1 MKKFYTAESVTEGH
15 PDKLCDL
22 IADNVLDACLA
33 VDPAAR
39 VACEALA
46 TRGHIVVA
54 GEISTTVQPDVFNI
68 TRDVVRGVGYDPK
81 AFQIDCWL
89 HAQSPDIAGAVNVP
103 LDDTDPD
110 ALGAGDQGIVVGYAC
125 KETPQF
131 MPLPVVLAHR
141 LTSLLTLARMT
152 DTIHGIGPDGKAQV
166 TVEYAVNEPEHEDAP
181 LRVSTVVLSVQH
193 AANKNPDELAQELT
207 EQVIAPA
214 LRGQPVNDTLEILI
228 NPSGSFVLGGP
239 EADTGLTGR
248 KLAVDAYG
256 PFAPHGGGAL
266 SGKDP
271 TKVDRSGAYMARY
284 IAKNLVAAGIAE
296 RCQVTLAYAIGMAE
310 PVMVE
315 VDTFG
320 TCPLCA
326 DDCLA
331 KAVRQVFDLTPAGI
345 IETLDLQNPF
355 YARTAVGG
363 HFGREDFP
371 WERVDKVGLLRSHD
385 SFKINGESSV
395 WHWKSRGIGGKSALD
410 YLIYVEGVRFVE
422 AVKLLCEENPD
433 YIAPAHKSIEG
444 ERLPFALPA
453 AAPNNDRVVQ
463 YLLGRGVSIP
473 VINYCIEQ
481 GILYE
486 SVPYHNCVFVGKDE
500 QGQPKY
506 AALRGTYQY
515 GRPFKAE
522 APGSDKRYGFCIP
535 PTAESDT
542 VAVFEAA
549 IDAMA
554 EMTLAGSAAD
564 KYRLSLGG
572 IYVPEQSHTIKP
584 PAALE
589 EFLRRHPHVVR
600 MELCLD
606 NDPPGRTATAA
617 LAEHYGKQYALTIR
631 LPQPDGAD
639 YGDLA
644 QMAMRQKALK
654 RERAEIAR

>member
-166 TVEYAVNEPEHEDAP
+166 TVEYAVNEPDHEDAP
-181 LRVSTVVLSVQH
+181 LR
-193 AANKNPDELAQELT
+193 
-207 EQVIAPA
+207 
-214 LRGQPVNDTLEILI
+214 GQPVDDALEILI

-256 PFAPHGGGAL
+256 PFAPQGGGAL

-284 IAKNLVAAGIAE
+284 IAKNLVAAGMAE

-320 TCPLCA
+320 TCLLCA

-331 KAVRQVFDLTPAGI
+331 KAVRQVFDLTPAGM

-371 WERVDKVGLLRSHD
+371 WERVDKVGLLL
-385 SFKINGESSV
+385 N
-395 WHWKSRGIGGKSALD
+395 A
-410 YLIYVEGVRFVE
+410 
-422 AVKLLCEENPD
+422 
-433 YIAPAHKSIEG
+433 
-444 ERLPFALPA
+444 
-453 AAPNNDRVVQ
+453 
-463 YLLGRGVSIP
+463 
-473 VINYCIEQ
+473 
-481 GILYE
+481 IL
-486 SVPYHNCVFVGKDE
+486 
-500 QGQPKY
+500 
-506 AALRGTYQY
+506 
-515 GRPFKAE
+515 
-522 APGSDKRYGFCIP
+522 
-535 PTAESDT
+535 
-542 VAVFEAA
+542 
-549 IDAMA
+549 
-554 EMTLAGSAAD
+554 
-564 KYRLSLGG
+564 
-572 IYVPEQSHTIKP
+572 
-584 PAALE
+584 
-589 EFLRRHPHVVR
+589 
-600 MELCLD
+600 
-606 NDPPGRTATAA
+606 
-617 LAEHYGKQYALTIR
+617 
-631 LPQPDGAD
+631 
-639 YGDLA
+639 
-644 QMAMRQKALK
+644 
-654 RERAEIAR
+654 

>member
-166 TVEYAVNEPEHEDAP
+166 TVEYAVNEPDHEDAP

-214 LRGQPVNDTLEILI
+214 LRGQPVDDALEILI

-256 PFAPHGGGAL
+256 PFAPQGGGAL
-266 SGKDP
+266 P
-271 TKVDRSGAYMARY
+271 
-284 IAKNLVAAGIAE
+284 
-296 RCQVTLAYAIGMAE
+296 
-310 PVMVE
+310 
-315 VDTFG
+315 
-320 TCPLCA
+320 
-326 DDCLA
+326 
-331 KAVRQVFDLTPAGI
+331 
-345 IETLDLQNPF
+345 
-355 YARTAVGG
+355 ARTRPRWTAAARTWRGT
-363 HFGREDFP
+363 
-371 WERVDKVGLLRSHD
+371 LR
-385 SFKINGESSV
+385 KIWWRLAWPSGV
-395 WHWKSRGIGGKSALD
+395 RSRWPMPSAWPSRSWSKWTRSAL
-410 YLIYVEGVRFVE
+410 
-422 AVKLLCEENPD
+422 ASC
-433 YIAPAHKSIEG
+433 APTI
-444 ERLPFALPA
+444 ALPK
-453 AAPNNDRVVQ
+453 
-463 YLLGRGVSIP
+463 LCGR
-473 VINYCIEQ
+473 
-481 GILYE
+481 
-486 SVPYHNCVFVGKDE
+486 
-500 QGQPKY
+500 
-506 AALRGTYQY
+506 
-515 GRPFKAE
+515 
-522 APGSDKRYGFCIP
+522 
-535 PTAESDT
+535 
-542 VAVFEAA
+542 
-549 IDAMA
+549 
-554 EMTLAGSAAD
+554 
-564 KYRLSLGG
+564 SL
-572 IYVPEQSHTIKP
+572 T
-584 PAALE
+584 
-589 EFLRRHPHVVR
+589 
-600 MELCLD
+600 
-606 NDPPGRTATAA
+606 
-617 LAEHYGKQYALTIR
+617 
-631 LPQPDGAD
+631 
-639 YGDLA
+639 
-644 QMAMRQKALK
+644 
-654 RERAEIAR
+654 

>member
-1 MKKFYTAESVTEGH
+1 MGLPLNRALGDYDIIAGTFFVCGCNEENFVGLTPEQFTRYEKFYHDPQLFHRTPFGILVEHCTTERYAAAMDAVSRPRRPPSRQAPERSMSSIPPRPAPLSAAGRFLFLHYKRRESAMKKFYTAESVTEGH

-214 LRGQPVNDTLEILI
+214 LRGQPVDDTLEILI

-256 PFAPHGGGAL
+256 PFAPQGGGAL

-284 IAKNLVAAGIAE
+284 IAKNLVAAGMAE

-371 WERVDKVGLLRSHD
+371 WERVDKVGLLL
-385 SFKINGESSV
+385 N
-395 WHWKSRGIGGKSALD
+395 A
-410 YLIYVEGVRFVE
+410 
-422 AVKLLCEENPD
+422 
-433 YIAPAHKSIEG
+433 
-444 ERLPFALPA
+444 
-453 AAPNNDRVVQ
+453 
-463 YLLGRGVSIP
+463 
-473 VINYCIEQ
+473 
-481 GILYE
+481 IL
-486 SVPYHNCVFVGKDE
+486 
-500 QGQPKY
+500 
-506 AALRGTYQY
+506 
-515 GRPFKAE
+515 
-522 APGSDKRYGFCIP
+522 
-535 PTAESDT
+535 
-542 VAVFEAA
+542 
-549 IDAMA
+549 
-554 EMTLAGSAAD
+554 
-564 KYRLSLGG
+564 
-572 IYVPEQSHTIKP
+572 
-584 PAALE
+584 
-589 EFLRRHPHVVR
+589 
-600 MELCLD
+600 
-606 NDPPGRTATAA
+606 
-617 LAEHYGKQYALTIR
+617 
-631 LPQPDGAD
+631 
-639 YGDLA
+639 
-644 QMAMRQKALK
+644 
-654 RERAEIAR
+654 

>member
-1 MKKFYTAESVTEGH
+1 M
-15 PDKLCDL
+15 
-22 IADNVLDACLA
+22 
-33 VDPAAR
+33 
-39 VACEALA
+39 
-46 TRGHIVVA
+46 VA

-166 TVEYAVNEPEHEDAP
+166 TVEYAVNEPDHEDAP

-207 EQVIAPA
+207 EQVNLVLSVQHAANKNPDELAQELTEQVIAPA
-214 LRGQPVNDTLEILI
+214 LRGQPVDDALEILI

-256 PFAPHGGGAL
+256 PFAPQGGGAL

-284 IAKNLVAAGIAE
+284 IAKNLVAAGMAE

-320 TCPLCA
+320 TCLLCA

-331 KAVRQVFDLTPAGI
+331 KAVRQVFDLTPAGM

-371 WERVDKVGLLRSHD
+371 WERVDKVGLLL
-385 SFKINGESSV
+385 N
-395 WHWKSRGIGGKSALD
+395 A
-410 YLIYVEGVRFVE
+410 
-422 AVKLLCEENPD
+422 
-433 YIAPAHKSIEG
+433 
-444 ERLPFALPA
+444 
-453 AAPNNDRVVQ
+453 
-463 YLLGRGVSIP
+463 
-473 VINYCIEQ
+473 
-481 GILYE
+481 IL
-486 SVPYHNCVFVGKDE
+486 
-500 QGQPKY
+500 
-506 AALRGTYQY
+506 
-515 GRPFKAE
+515 
-522 APGSDKRYGFCIP
+522 
-535 PTAESDT
+535 
-542 VAVFEAA
+542 
-549 IDAMA
+549 
-554 EMTLAGSAAD
+554 
-564 KYRLSLGG
+564 
-572 IYVPEQSHTIKP
+572 
-584 PAALE
+584 
-589 EFLRRHPHVVR
+589 
-600 MELCLD
+600 
-606 NDPPGRTATAA
+606 
-617 LAEHYGKQYALTIR
+617 
-631 LPQPDGAD
+631 
-639 YGDLA
+639 
-644 QMAMRQKALK
+644 
-654 RERAEIAR
+654 

>member
-103 LDDTDPD
+103 LDDT
-110 ALGAGDQGIVVGYAC
+110 
-125 KETPQF
+125 
-131 MPLPVVLAHR
+131 
-141 LTSLLTLARMT
+141 
-152 DTIHGIGPDGKAQV
+152 IHGIGPDGKAQV

-214 LRGQPVNDTLEILI
+214 LRGQPVDDTLEILI

-371 WERVDKVGLLRSHD
+371 WERVDKVGLLL
-385 SFKINGESSV
+385 N
-395 WHWKSRGIGGKSALD
+395 A
-410 YLIYVEGVRFVE
+410 
-422 AVKLLCEENPD
+422 
-433 YIAPAHKSIEG
+433 
-444 ERLPFALPA
+444 
-453 AAPNNDRVVQ
+453 
-463 YLLGRGVSIP
+463 
-473 VINYCIEQ
+473 
-481 GILYE
+481 IL
-486 SVPYHNCVFVGKDE
+486 
-500 QGQPKY
+500 
-506 AALRGTYQY
+506 
-515 GRPFKAE
+515 
-522 APGSDKRYGFCIP
+522 
-535 PTAESDT
+535 
-542 VAVFEAA
+542 
-549 IDAMA
+549 
-554 EMTLAGSAAD
+554 
-564 KYRLSLGG
+564 
-572 IYVPEQSHTIKP
+572 
-584 PAALE
+584 
-589 EFLRRHPHVVR
+589 
-600 MELCLD
+600 
-606 NDPPGRTATAA
+606 
-617 LAEHYGKQYALTIR
+617 
-631 LPQPDGAD
+631 
-639 YGDLA
+639 
-644 QMAMRQKALK
+644 
-654 RERAEIAR
+654 

>member
-166 TVEYAVNEPEHEDAP
+166 TVEYAVNEPDHEDAP

-214 LRGQPVNDTLEILI
+214 LRGQPVDDALEILI

-256 PFAPHGGGAL
+256 PFAPQGGGRFPARTRPRWTAAARTWRGTL
-266 SGKDP
+266 RKIWWRLAWPSG
-271 TKVDRSGAYMARY
+271 VRSRWPMPSAWPSRSWSRWTRSAP
-284 IAKNLVAAGIAE
+284 A
-296 RCQVTLAYAIGMAE
+296 
-310 PVMVE
+310 
-315 VDTFG
+315 
-320 TCPLCA
+320 LCA
-326 DDCLA
+326 
-331 KAVRQVFDLTPAGI
+331 PMI
-345 IETLDLQNPF
+345 
-355 YARTAVGG
+355 
-363 HFGREDFP
+363 
-371 WERVDKVGLLRSHD
+371 
-385 SFKINGESSV
+385 
-395 WHWKSRGIGGKSALD
+395 
-410 YLIYVEGVRFVE
+410 
-422 AVKLLCEENPD
+422 
-433 YIAPAHKSIEG
+433 
-444 ERLPFALPA
+444 ALPK
-453 AAPNNDRVVQ
+453 
-463 YLLGRGVSIP
+463 LCGR
-473 VINYCIEQ
+473 
-481 GILYE
+481 
-486 SVPYHNCVFVGKDE
+486 
-500 QGQPKY
+500 
-506 AALRGTYQY
+506 
-515 GRPFKAE
+515 
-522 APGSDKRYGFCIP
+522 
-535 PTAESDT
+535 
-542 VAVFEAA
+542 
-549 IDAMA
+549 
-554 EMTLAGSAAD
+554 
-564 KYRLSLGG
+564 SL
-572 IYVPEQSHTIKP
+572 T
-584 PAALE
+584 
-589 EFLRRHPHVVR
+589 
-600 MELCLD
+600 
-606 NDPPGRTATAA
+606 
-617 LAEHYGKQYALTIR
+617 
-631 LPQPDGAD
+631 
-639 YGDLA
+639 
-644 QMAMRQKALK
+644 
-654 RERAEIAR
+654 

>member
-1 MKKFYTAESVTEGH
+1 MNGVTKEQ
-15 PDKLCDL
+15 
-22 IADNVLDACLA
+22 IA
-33 VDPAAR
+33 AA
-39 VACEALA
+39 
-46 TRGHIVVA
+46 
-54 GEISTTVQPDVFNI
+54 
-68 TRDVVRGVGYDPK
+68 K
-81 AFQIDCWL
+81 
-89 HAQSPDIAGAVNVP
+89 
-103 LDDTDPD
+103 
-110 ALGAGDQGIVVGYAC
+110 
-125 KETPQF
+125 
-131 MPLPVVLAHR
+131 
-141 LTSLLTLARMT
+141 RMT
-152 DTIHGIGPDGKAQV
+152 AI
-166 TVEYAVNEPEHEDAP
+166 EF
-181 LRVSTVVLSVQH
+181 LRRYRPNDLVKSS
-193 AANKNPDELAQELT
+193 A
-207 EQVIAPA
+207 
-214 LRGQPVNDTLEILI
+214 RGE
-228 NPSGSFVLGGP
+228 F
-239 EADTGLTGR
+239 E
-248 KLAVDAYG
+248 
-256 PFAPHGGGAL
+256 
-266 SGKDP
+266 
-271 TKVDRSGAYMARY
+271 
-284 IAKNLVAAGIAE
+284 
-296 RCQVTLAYAIGMAE
+296 
-310 PVMVE
+310 
-315 VDTFG
+315 
-320 TCPLCA
+320 
-326 DDCLA
+326 
-331 KAVRQVFDLTPAGI
+331 
-345 IETLDLQNPF
+345 
-355 YARTAVGG
+355 
-363 HFGREDFP
+363 
-371 WERVDKVGLLRSHD
+371 LRSHD

-600 MELCLD
+600 MELC
-606 NDPPGRTATAA
+606 PPGRTATAA

>member
-214 LRGQPVNDTLEILI
+214 LRGQPVDDTLEILI

-256 PFAPHGGGAL
+256 PFAPHGGGARPRWTAAAHTWRGTL
-266 SGKDP
+266 QKIWWRQASP
-271 TKVDRSGAYMARY
+271 SAARSRWPMPSAWQSRSWSRWTRSAP
-284 IAKNLVAAGIAE
+284 A
-296 RCQVTLAYAIGMAE
+296 
-310 PVMVE
+310 
-315 VDTFG
+315 
-320 TCPLCA
+320 LCA
-326 DDCLA
+326 
-331 KAVRQVFDLTPAGI
+331 PMI
-345 IETLDLQNPF
+345 
-355 YARTAVGG
+355 
-363 HFGREDFP
+363 
-371 WERVDKVGLLRSHD
+371 
-385 SFKINGESSV
+385 
-395 WHWKSRGIGGKSALD
+395 
-410 YLIYVEGVRFVE
+410 
-422 AVKLLCEENPD
+422 
-433 YIAPAHKSIEG
+433 
-444 ERLPFALPA
+444 ALPK
-453 AAPNNDRVVQ
+453 
-463 YLLGRGVSIP
+463 LCGR
-473 VINYCIEQ
+473 
-481 GILYE
+481 
-486 SVPYHNCVFVGKDE
+486 
-500 QGQPKY
+500 
-506 AALRGTYQY
+506 
-515 GRPFKAE
+515 
-522 APGSDKRYGFCIP
+522 
-535 PTAESDT
+535 
-542 VAVFEAA
+542 
-549 IDAMA
+549 
-554 EMTLAGSAAD
+554 
-564 KYRLSLGG
+564 SL
-572 IYVPEQSHTIKP
+572 T
-584 PAALE
+584 
-589 EFLRRHPHVVR
+589 
-600 MELCLD
+600 
-606 NDPPGRTATAA
+606 
-617 LAEHYGKQYALTIR
+617 
-631 LPQPDGAD
+631 
-639 YGDLA
+639 
-644 QMAMRQKALK
+644 
-654 RERAEIAR
+654 

>member
-166 TVEYAVNEPEHEDAP
+166 TVEYAVNEPDHEDAP

-214 LRGQPVNDTLEILI
+214 LRGQPVDDALEILI

-256 PFAPHGGGAL
+256 PFAPQGGGAL
-266 SGKDP
+266 LCMY
-271 TKVDRSGAYMARY
+271 TKGY
-284 IAKNLVAAGIAE
+284 
-296 RCQVTLAYAIGMAE
+296 
-310 PVMVE
+310 
-315 VDTFG
+315 
-320 TCPLCA
+320 
-326 DDCLA
+326 
-331 KAVRQVFDLTPAGI
+331 
-345 IETLDLQNPF
+345 
-355 YARTAVGG
+355 
-363 HFGREDFP
+363 
-371 WERVDKVGLLRSHD
+371 
-385 SFKINGESSV
+385 
-395 WHWKSRGIGGKSALD
+395 
-410 YLIYVEGVRFVE
+410 
-422 AVKLLCEENPD
+422 
-433 YIAPAHKSIEG
+433 
-444 ERLPFALPA
+444 
-453 AAPNNDRVVQ
+453 
-463 YLLGRGVSIP
+463 
-473 VINYCIEQ
+473 
-481 GILYE
+481 
-486 SVPYHNCVFVGKDE
+486 
-500 QGQPKY
+500 
-506 AALRGTYQY
+506 
-515 GRPFKAE
+515 
-522 APGSDKRYGFCIP
+522 
-535 PTAESDT
+535 
-542 VAVFEAA
+542 
-549 IDAMA
+549 
-554 EMTLAGSAAD
+554 
-564 KYRLSLGG
+564 
-572 IYVPEQSHTIKP
+572 
-584 PAALE
+584 
-589 EFLRRHPHVVR
+589 
-600 MELCLD
+600 
-606 NDPPGRTATAA
+606 
-617 LAEHYGKQYALTIR
+617 
-631 LPQPDGAD
+631 PQ
-639 YGDLA
+639 
-644 QMAMRQKALK
+644 K
-654 RERAEIAR
+654 

>member
-1 MKKFYTAESVTEGH
+1 MIIGIDHGYYAIKTRHCSFPAGLTCYGSHEPYTRQSVLEVDGQFYVCGTGRQPVRCDKTENDTYYLLTLAALAQEIKMRGAPNESSVKIAAGLPLTSFGRDKPKFRQYLLRSQPVLFRFEGTEYKIAVEDVALFPQGYAALLTDPDLLLDEPSLLLMDIGGWTVDLMRIDNARPVAETAHSLEFGMIRCIDAVREQVRRETGLSLTDAQIEQ
-15 PDKLCDL
+15 

-214 LRGQPVNDTLEILI
+214 LRGQPVDDTLEILI

-371 WERVDKVGLLRSHD
+371 WERVDKVGLLL
-385 SFKINGESSV
+385 N
-395 WHWKSRGIGGKSALD
+395 A
-410 YLIYVEGVRFVE
+410 
-422 AVKLLCEENPD
+422 
-433 YIAPAHKSIEG
+433 
-444 ERLPFALPA
+444 
-453 AAPNNDRVVQ
+453 
-463 YLLGRGVSIP
+463 
-473 VINYCIEQ
+473 
-481 GILYE
+481 IL
-486 SVPYHNCVFVGKDE
+486 
-500 QGQPKY
+500 
-506 AALRGTYQY
+506 
-515 GRPFKAE
+515 
-522 APGSDKRYGFCIP
+522 
-535 PTAESDT
+535 
-542 VAVFEAA
+542 
-549 IDAMA
+549 
-554 EMTLAGSAAD
+554 
-564 KYRLSLGG
+564 
-572 IYVPEQSHTIKP
+572 
-584 PAALE
+584 
-589 EFLRRHPHVVR
+589 
-600 MELCLD
+600 
-606 NDPPGRTATAA
+606 
-617 LAEHYGKQYALTIR
+617 
-631 LPQPDGAD
+631 
-639 YGDLA
+639 
-644 QMAMRQKALK
+644 
-654 RERAEIAR
+654 

>member
-152 DTIHGIGPDGKAQV
+152 DTIHGIGPDSKAQV

-214 LRGQPVNDTLEILI
+214 LRGQPVDDTLEILI

-371 WERVDKVGLLRSHD
+371 WERVDKVGLLL
-385 SFKINGESSV
+385 N
-395 WHWKSRGIGGKSALD
+395 A
-410 YLIYVEGVRFVE
+410 
-422 AVKLLCEENPD
+422 
-433 YIAPAHKSIEG
+433 
-444 ERLPFALPA
+444 
-453 AAPNNDRVVQ
+453 
-463 YLLGRGVSIP
+463 
-473 VINYCIEQ
+473 
-481 GILYE
+481 IL
-486 SVPYHNCVFVGKDE
+486 
-500 QGQPKY
+500 
-506 AALRGTYQY
+506 
-515 GRPFKAE
+515 
-522 APGSDKRYGFCIP
+522 
-535 PTAESDT
+535 
-542 VAVFEAA
+542 
-549 IDAMA
+549 
-554 EMTLAGSAAD
+554 
-564 KYRLSLGG
+564 
-572 IYVPEQSHTIKP
+572 
-584 PAALE
+584 
-589 EFLRRHPHVVR
+589 
-600 MELCLD
+600 
-606 NDPPGRTATAA
+606 
-617 LAEHYGKQYALTIR
+617 
-631 LPQPDGAD
+631 
-639 YGDLA
+639 
-644 QMAMRQKALK
+644 
-654 RERAEIAR
+654 

>member
-207 EQVIAPA
+207 EQV
-214 LRGQPVNDTLEILI
+214 
-228 NPSGSFVLGGP
+228 
-239 EADTGLTGR
+239 
-248 KLAVDAYG
+248 
-256 PFAPHGGGAL
+256 
-266 SGKDP
+266 
-271 TKVDRSGAYMARY
+271 
-284 IAKNLVAAGIAE
+284 
-296 RCQVTLAYAIGMAE
+296 
-310 PVMVE
+310 
-315 VDTFG
+315 
-320 TCPLCA
+320 
-326 DDCLA
+326 
-331 KAVRQVFDLTPAGI
+331 
-345 IETLDLQNPF
+345 
-355 YARTAVGG
+355 
-363 HFGREDFP
+363 
-371 WERVDKVGLLRSHD
+371 
-385 SFKINGESSV
+385 
-395 WHWKSRGIGGKSALD
+395 
-410 YLIYVEGVRFVE
+410 
-422 AVKLLCEENPD
+422 
-433 YIAPAHKSIEG
+433 
-444 ERLPFALPA
+444 
-453 AAPNNDRVVQ
+453 
-463 YLLGRGVSIP
+463 
-473 VINYCIEQ
+473 
-481 GILYE
+481 
-486 SVPYHNCVFVGKDE
+486 PYHNCVFVGKDE